1 MTDIVTPGAPPAPP
15 ATPQE
20 ARTRLDGLIKD
31 REFGAKLL
39 SGDAAAN
46 KEFGELQAKADSV
59 DPADQVAVA
68 MSGNIGE
75 MPDSSTR
82 LMSNTADMLREIGIR
97 EEIIEQTLRGHEVS
111 PVEMKQAEA
120 WRERAM
126 RDQTFVKAWLSGDP
140 EARQKMTLSA
150 IIVSGS
156 IKGGRGSF

>member
-1 MTDIVTPGAPPAPP
+1 MTDASLVPPAPP
-15 ATPQE
+15 ANAAE

-39 SGDAAAN
+39 SGDANAN
-46 KEFGELQAKADSV
+46 REFSELQAKADSI

-68 MSGNIGE
+68 MSGNVGE
-75 MPDSSTR
+75 IPDSDVR
-82 LMSNTADMLREIGIR
+82 LMANTADMLREIGIR
-97 EEIIEQTLRGHEVS
+97 EEVIEQTLRGHEVS
-111 PVEMKQAEA
+111 PIEMKQAEA

-150 IIVSGS
+150 IIVSGGV
-156 IKGGRGSF
+156 KGGRGSF